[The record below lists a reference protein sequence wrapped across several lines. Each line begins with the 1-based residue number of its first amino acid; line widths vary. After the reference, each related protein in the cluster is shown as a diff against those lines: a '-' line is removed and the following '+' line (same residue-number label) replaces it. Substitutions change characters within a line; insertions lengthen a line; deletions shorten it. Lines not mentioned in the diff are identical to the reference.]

1 MPDMAM
7 YLASALEDSRR
18 AQSDSS
24 SGLRRLAK
32 MINQFYPSQQ
42 AQVAAGDEDEQPRRG
57 GRALIGRLIGRSSK
71 REGGRNAEVF
81 ELVTPFFSDDWG

>member
-42 AQVAAGDEDEQPRRG
+42 APVAAGDEEDERPRLG
-57 GRALIGRLIGRSSK
+57 VISRLIGRPTR